1 MVTTEGR
8 IARVEGEQAGTTKR
22 LDDMNSRLNDMS
34 TRLNILTAAIITQT
48 IAIAGLIATV
58 LLNS

>member
-1 MVTTEGR
+1 MVTTEER

-48 IAIAGLIATV
+48 IAIV
-58 LLNS
+58 RV